1 MRNKHGRLYILAVL
15 AMAMVLT
22 LGTQLVASAD
32 EGDAAQA
39 AGVVELTLE
48 DAIRLAVANSSSV
61 KTANLDRRLAEISL
75 IEQNAQGEENVS
87 AEAKAKTE
95 KAYADAQEA
104 VVDAIKSV
112 ALSVEQSY
120 YSLLKAFDR
129 VASAERSLEAQQRQL
144 EIVKVKYEAGIEAKN
159 SYDTAVDNVTNAEK
173 SLASAKFSLETELIR
188 FNSSLGLDVN
198 TQVVLVDKFEFQPVE
213 VTLEESIA
221 FALENRDDIKSR
233 VQALEDARKALDRAV
248 QIPGSTKID
257 IEKAE
262 ISVIKAEMQLESTR
276 INAIV
281 AVRNSYTSLQ
291 NAADAVV
298 SAQKALDKAQ
308 ETLDKTKAR
317 YEAGL
322 ATLNSVS
329 DAERSLVEAE
339 IKLAQ
344 SVYDYN
350 NANASFCQAIGKDYV
365 SIDALVEANGQ

>member
-1 MRNKHGRLYILAVL
+1 MRNEHGRLYILAVF
-15 AMAMVLT
+15 AMAIVLT
-22 LGTQLVASAD
+22 LGMQLAALAN

-39 AGVVELTLE
+39 ADVVELTLE
-48 DAIRLAVANSSSV
+48 DAIKLAVSSSTSV
-61 KTANLDRRLAEISL
+61 KTANFDRRLAEISL

-129 VASAERSLEAQQRQL
+129 VASAERSLEAQKRQL

-159 SYDTAVDNVTNAEK
+159 SYDTALDNVTNAEK

-198 TQVVLVDKFEFQPVE
+198 IQVVLVDKFEFQPVE
-213 VTLEESIA
+213 VSLEESIA
-221 FALENRDDIKSR
+221 FALENRDDIESR

-262 ISVIKAEMQLESTR
+262 ISVAKAEMQLESTR

-322 ATLNSVS
+322 ATLNSVGDS
-329 DAERSLVEAE
+329 ERSLVEAE

-365 SIDALVEANGQ
+365 SIDALVEASGQ